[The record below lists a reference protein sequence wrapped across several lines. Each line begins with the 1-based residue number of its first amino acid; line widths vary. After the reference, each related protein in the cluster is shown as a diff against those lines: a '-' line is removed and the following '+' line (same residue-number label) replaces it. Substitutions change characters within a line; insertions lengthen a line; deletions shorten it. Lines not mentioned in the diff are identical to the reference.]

1 MMPESGSG
9 PNQILKGL
17 EARSIL
23 AIPLGSGGPRSHGLK
38 RLKAFLRIIRPINCL
53 MTGSAVIIGA
63 MIALTI
69 PGPMGIIHR
78 LPLGFSTGF
87 LLTGASM
94 AVNDYYDRHIDAI
107 NEPGR
112 PIPSG
117 LIRPWEA
124 LFLTA
129 ALSALGLLAAHS
141 TSRECFAIALASLA
155 ISLLYSTRGKRTGLI
170 GNLMVS
176 ACVAIPFIYGG
187 FVAGRG
193 LEPLLGLFASMAF
206 LSNAGREVTKGIADA
221 EGDGARG
228 IRTVAVARGNRKA
241 AELALAFFS
250 LAAALSAIPPILG
263 LVSAWYIPLAIAA
276 DLGFLRSSLR
286 VLRNPARPEAL
297 RAKRSALLWM
307 ALGMAA
313 FLAGSLIR

>member
-1 MMPESGSG
+1 M
-9 PNQILKGL
+9 
-17 EARSIL
+17 
-23 AIPLGSGGPRSHGLK
+23 GSGGRDGGHGLE
-38 RLKAFLRIIRPINCL
+38 RLKAFLGIIRPINCL
-53 MTGSAVIIGA
+53 MTGSAVLIGA
-63 MIALTI
+63 LIALA
-69 PGPMGIIHR
+69 GPWPEGVAHR

-124 LFLTA
+124 IALAA
-129 ALSALGLLAAHS
+129 ALAALGLLAAHL
-141 TSRECFAIALASLA
+141 TSPECLAIALASFA

-187 FVAGRG
+187 FAIGRG
-193 LEPLLGLFASMAF
+193 FDPLLGIFASMAF
-206 LSNAGREVTKGIADA
+206 LSNAGREVVKGIADA
-221 EGDGARG
+221 EGDRARG
-228 IRTVAVARGNRKA
+228 IRTVAVAKGNRIA
-241 AELALAFFS
+241 AELALALFAS
-250 LAAALSAIPPILG
+250 AVALSPIPPLLG
-263 LVSAWYIPLAIAA
+263 LVSAWYAPPVIAA
-276 DLGFLRSSLR
+276 DLGFLRSSIK
-286 VLRNPARPEAL
+286 VLRDPTRPEAL

-313 FLAGSLIR
+313 FLAGSSLR

>member
-1 MMPESGSG
+1 MD
-9 PNQILKGL
+9 
-17 EARSIL
+17 
-23 AIPLGSGGPRSHGLK
+23 GGGTDRSHGLE

-53 MTGSAVIIGA
+53 MTGLAVLVGTL
-63 MIALTI
+63 IALAI
-69 PGPMGIIHR
+69 PGPEGVNHR

-107 NEPGR
+107 NEPDR

-117 LIRPWEA
+117 LVKPWEA
-124 LFLTA
+124 LALTVVLA
-129 ALSALGLLAAHS
+129 ALGLLAAHS
-141 TSRECFAIALASLA
+141 TSPECFMIALASLA
-155 ISLLYSTRGKRTGLI
+155 ISLLYSTKGKRTGLI

-176 ACVAIPFIYGG
+176 ACVAIPFLYGG

-193 LEPLLGLFASMAF
+193 LEPLLVIFASMAF

-221 EGDGARG
+221 EGDRARG
-228 IRTVAVARGNRKA
+228 IRTVAVAKGNRTA
-241 AELALAFFS
+241 AELALALFS
-250 LAAALSAIPPILG
+250 LAVALSAIPPFSG
-263 LVSAWYIPLAIAA
+263 LVSAWYIPPVVVA

-286 VLRNPARPEAL
+286 VLRNPSRPEAL
-297 RAKRSALLWM
+297 KAKGSALLWM